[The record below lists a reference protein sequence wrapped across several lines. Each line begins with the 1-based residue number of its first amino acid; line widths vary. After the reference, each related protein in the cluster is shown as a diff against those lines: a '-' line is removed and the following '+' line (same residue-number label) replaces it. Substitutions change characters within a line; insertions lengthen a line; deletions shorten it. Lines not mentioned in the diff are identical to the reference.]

1 MATLDG
7 ENLCSFR
14 IGTRS
19 QIVDVEGNEIP
30 CDNFSR
36 LNVLFQAK
44 AQIIIE
50 AASIGVNRRWGKLQV
65 RLPLEPM
72 AGQFM
77 LCYQWVL
84 FPADLGHGAPPRKKT
99 TTPISTSS
107 TQGAQVK
114 MTILNQIPNDI

>member
-1 MATLDG
+1 MR
-7 ENLCSFR
+7 E
-14 IGTRS
+14 S
-19 QIVDVEGNEIP
+19 QNKRKTVMRCCIVEFDIP
-30 CDNFSR
+30 CDNFR

-44 AQIIIE
+44 AQVIIE